1 MQVTITPIKQLI
13 GEVNIPGDKSIS
25 HRGVMLGSLAKGT
38 TRLSH
43 FLLSEDCL
51 NTIKAFQAMGIDI
64 EIINGDGS
72 KVSEKSVNGDGSQLF
87 EEDNSL
93 ENITVL
99 IHGKG
104 LHGLKKPAHTIDAGN
119 SGTTARLLAGI
130 LAGQPFEAI
139 LDGDP
144 SLRKRPMDRIITPLS
159 QMGANIRSGNS
170 TLPLSISGGN
180 LKGMEYTLPVAS
192 AQVKS
197 SIIFASLTADSPTTI
212 HQPALSRDHTEIM
225 LTHFGGRIETDRLS
239 LTSYPI
245 SELYGRDLRIPGD
258 ISSAAFIITAALL
271 VPGSRILMKEVGINP
286 TRTGVMD
293 IFKQMGGDIC
303 IENQNDSQGE
313 PTADILASYSNLRG
327 TEISGSMIPRLIDEI
342 PIIALAATQAQGT
355 TVIRD
360 AAELKVKESNRIDIV
375 VHTLKAFGA
384 NIEATKDGMI
394 IEGQTPLT
402 GTTVTC
408 EMDHRIAMMA
418 AIAGLIAKGRT
429 ILTDGQWVDV
439 SFPGFF
445 HLLER
450 LKTRRV

>member
-1 MQVTITPIKQLI
+1 MQITITPVKRLV
-13 GEVNIPGDKSIS
+13 GEVRIPGDKSIS

-43 FLLSEDCL
+43 FLMSEDCL
-51 NTIKAFQAMGIDI
+51 NTIKAFQSMGIHI
-64 EIINGDGS
+64 EIIRDGS
-72 KVSEKSVNGDGSQLF
+72 KLSEKSVNGGVGGDSSQI
-87 EEDNSL
+87 S
-93 ENITVL
+93 VL

-130 LAGQPFEAI
+130 LAGQPFETI

-144 SLRKRPMDRIITPLS
+144 SLRKRPMNRIITPLS
-159 QMGANIRSGNS
+159 QMGANIQPVNDNGGSEFNQGN

-180 LKGMEYTLPVAS
+180 LKGIEYTLPVAS

-197 SIIFASLTADSPTTI
+197 AIIFASLTADSPTI
-212 HQPALSRDHTEIM
+212 INQPALSRDHTEIM
-225 LTHFGGRIETDRLS
+225 LTHFGGRVETDQLT

-245 SELYGRDLRIPGD
+245 SELYGKELRIPGD

-271 VPGSRILMKEVGINP
+271 VPGSRILMKNVGINP
-286 TRTGVMD
+286 TRTGILEV
-293 IFKQMGGDIC
+293 FQQMGADIVL
-303 IENQNDSQGE
+303 ENQNNSQGE
-313 PTADILASYSNLRG
+313 PTANILASYSNLRG
-327 TEISGSMIPRLIDEI
+327 TEISGSIIPRLIDEI
-342 PIIALAATQAQGT
+342 PIIALAATQAHGT
-355 TVIRD
+355 TIIRD

-375 VHTLKAFGA
+375 VRTLRDFGA
-384 NIEATKDGMI
+384 EIEATEDGMI
-394 IEGQTPLT
+394 IEGPTPLT
-402 GTTVTC
+402 GCTVTS

-418 AIAGLIAKGRT
+418 AIAGLIAQGRT

-450 LKTRRV
+450 LT